1 MPSLPCVHASIY
13 AHRDHFRVSY
23 TLKLAKQT
31 KRLFRSAKSK
41 SEAENLQVQLAVLE
55 QSVRVGVARDDDIAN
70 WIDRG
75 WISVEIAKV
84 AFKGYE
90 DTINRSQ
97 IISTPF
103 NQEKLLH
110 I

>member
-1 MPSLPCVHASIY
+1 M
-13 AHRDHFRVSY
+13 
-23 TLKLAKQT
+23 
-31 KRLFRSAKSK
+31 
-41 SEAENLQVQLAVLE
+41 QLAVLE